1 MTLIAFLVICVA
13 GMFLTLLAQPFA
25 RLSRLVA
32 LASLAA
38 AVAAA
43 LLINPND
50 SVTVGE
56 VQLST
61 TGSWA
66 SS

>member
-1 MTLIAFLVICVA
+1 
-13 GMFLTLLAQPFA
+13 MFLTLLAQPFA

-61 TGSWA
+61 TWFVA